1 MMVDTL
7 SVDEAL
13 ATVQE
18 QMREAVSSGVPLMQQ
33 AARHV
38 IDAGGKRL
46 RPRLLLH
53 AYQAAG
59 GLRLEEALPL
69 GVAIELLHTATLV
82 HDDIN
87 DHSALRRGRPT
98 VNAKWGRT
106 IALLTGDFLFT
117 RAYLLM
123 APQGGRYNELLA
135 LACSALAEGE
145 VLQAVAAKS
154 GEYNRDTYVRI
165 ISLKTA
171 ALFACA
177 ARLGGLKAGAPE
189 EHVEALGVYAHN
201 LGLAFQI
208 VDDVLDITGDPS
220 VTGKPAHED
229 AGQHKLGLVALARD
243 NGGPARGI
251 NLRDTDILTEPL
263 LAAGLIDEA
272 MGKAREL
279 TERGCAALQSLRDS
293 PARRALEAMAR
304 GVVDRDR

>member
-7 SVDEAL
+7 TVDEAL
-13 ATVQE
+13 ANVQ
-18 QMREAVSSGVPLMQQ
+18 QRMRDAAASGVPLVQQ
-33 AARHV
+33 AARHI

-46 RPRLLLH
+46 RPRLLFH
-53 AYQAAG
+53 AYGAAG

-69 GVAIELLHTATLV
+69 GVAIELIHTATLV

-87 DHSALRRGRPT
+87 DHSALRRGRVT

-117 RAYLLM
+117 RAYSLM
-123 APQGGRYNELLA
+123 APQGDRFNQLLA
-135 LACSALAEGE
+135 SACSALVEGE
-145 VLQAVAAKS
+145 VLQAVVAKS
-154 GEYNRDTYVRI
+154 GQYDRDNYVRI

-171 ALFACA
+171 ALFSCA

-189 EHVEALGVYAHN
+189 EHVEALGTYGHN

-208 VDDVLDITGDPS
+208 VDDVLDITGDPG

-229 AGQHKLGLVALARD
+229 AGQHKLGLVALARE
-243 NGGPARGI
+243 NGGTARGT

-263 LAAGLIDEA
+263 LAAGLVDEA

-279 TERGCAALQSLRDS
+279 TERGCAALQTLPDS
-293 PARRALEAMAR
+293 PARRALEGMAR
-304 GVVDRDR
+304 KVVSRDR